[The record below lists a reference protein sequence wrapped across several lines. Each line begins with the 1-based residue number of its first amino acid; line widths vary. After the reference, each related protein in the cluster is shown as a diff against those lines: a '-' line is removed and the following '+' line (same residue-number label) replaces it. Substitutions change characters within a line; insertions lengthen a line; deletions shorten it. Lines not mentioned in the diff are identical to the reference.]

1 MAEEEQEE
9 QEEQQ
14 EDENKRI
21 RPRERALGQKK
32 PFRHPCVVPRD
43 KDVIFRMRASL
54 LYRPAKA
61 LCSKSKLGSYFS
73 FDKSN
78 IVNR

>member
-21 RPRERALGQKK
+21 RPRERALGQK
-32 PFRHPCVVPRD
+32 RTQIRMLLHYGLQTLS
-43 KDVIFRMRASL
+43 DVFEI
-54 LYRPAKA
+54 
-61 LCSKSKLGSYFS
+61 
-73 FDKSN
+73 
-78 IVNR
+78 